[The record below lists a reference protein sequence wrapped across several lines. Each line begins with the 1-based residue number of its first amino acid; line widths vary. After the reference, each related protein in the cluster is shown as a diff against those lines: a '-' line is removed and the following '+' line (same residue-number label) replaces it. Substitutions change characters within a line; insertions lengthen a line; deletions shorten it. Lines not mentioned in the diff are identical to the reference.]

1 MNGSSAHEE
10 ARDGVQPRPV
20 TLDGLAEEQP
30 DWGLVALHSPGDPA
44 PSLVVRDGRVVE
56 LDGVSE
62 EDFDQLDTFI
72 ASHGIDLSVA
82 EEALAID
89 DLEFARMLVDLRVP
103 RTEIIR
109 LAGGFT
115 PAKLAAVVRLLE
127 PHELMTAAAKMRA
140 RQTPSIQAHVT
151 NRLDDPLLI
160 AADAATA
167 VARGFRELE
176 TTVPVFADA
185 ASNAVALLV
194 GSQVAHPGA
203 ITQCSVE
210 EAFELLL
217 GVRGLTTY
225 AETISIYGTDQVFDD
240 GDDTPWSKAFL
251 ISAYASRGIKV
262 RVTSGAGSEVL
273 MGAAQGKSMLYLES
287 RCVSL
292 ARAMGVQGVQ
302 NGGIDGASVAG
313 SVPAGFKGL
322 LAENLMVM
330 VRGMEACSGNDTLV
344 SESDIRRTARSLP
357 LILTGSDFIF
367 SGFGSVPRYDNMFG
381 PSNFNGEDVEDYL
394 LLQRDWEVDGGLRS
408 VDPDALLAVRRRAAA
423 AVQAVYRYLNLYDF
437 TDAQVE
443 AAALA
448 TGSKDLPESN
458 AAYAHQAATAIER
471 RQLTAIDVVRALAE
485 TGFQVEAARVLEMV
499 KQRVIGD
506 YLQPAAIFDEHMNLL
521 SSHTDPN
528 TYTGPGTG
536 YRMSSDRR
544 AEVTRAPRA
553 VSVDALS
560 KSQVEHASPEDVVE
574 QGKASTSHDPRD
586 VVIGV
591 SPAFAKSLWVGTSGV
606 PIRTMLREILAGLE
620 EQGCTGRIVRVRH
633 SIDLGQIGLTAA
645 RLAGSGI
652 GVGLQAKGTV
662 LIHRRDLPPLANL
675 ELLSTAP
682 LITPDMY
689 RTIGL
694 NAGGYVKNMAPRPI
708 RNPYTEEAIT
718 ARYHAATVAL
728 VAIERAA
735 SEPNGA
741 PVTIEWKDLM

>member
-1 MNGSSAHEE
+1 MNQSEKST
-10 ARDGVQPRPV
+10 QPSQSGPV
-20 TLDGLAEEQP
+20 MLDGLAEEQS
-30 DWGLVALHSPGDPA
+30 DWGLIALHSPDDPE
-44 PSLVVRDGRVVE
+44 PSVVIRDGRVIE
-56 LDGVSE
+56 LDGVPE
-62 EDFDQLDTFI
+62 ERFDQIDTFI
-72 ASHGIDLSVA
+72 ALRGIDVAVA
-82 EEALAID
+82 EQAMAIPD
-89 DLEFARMLVDLRVP
+89 IELARMLVDLRVP
-103 RTEIIR
+103 RAEVSR
-109 LAGGFT
+109 LAGGLT

-127 PHELMTAAAKMRA
+127 PHELMTAVAKMRV

-151 NRLDDPLLI
+151 NRLDDPLLL

-176 TTVPVFADA
+176 TTVPVFPDA

-210 EAFELLL
+210 EAFELKL

-225 AETISIYGTDQVFDD
+225 AETISIYGTDPVFED
-240 GDDTPWSKAFL
+240 GDDTPWSKTFL

-273 MGAAQGKSMLYLES
+273 MGAAQSKSMLYLES

-330 VRGMEACSGNDTLV
+330 VRGMESCSGNDTLV

-394 LLQRDWEVDGGLRS
+394 LVQRDWEVDGGLRS
-408 VDPDALLAVRRRAAA
+408 VDRDTLINVRRRAAA
-423 AVQAVYRYLNLYDF
+423 AAQAVYRHLDLFDF
-437 TDAQVE
+437 SDDQVE

-448 TGSKDLPESN
+448 SGSRDLPEAN
-458 AAYAHQAATAIER
+458 AGSAQIASSAIER

-485 TGFQVEAARVLEMV
+485 TGFEVEAERVLEMV
-499 KQRVIGD
+499 KHRVVGD
-506 YLQPAAIFDEHMNLL
+506 YLQPAAIFDEQMNLL
-521 SSHTDPN
+521 SAHTDPN

-536 YRMSSDRR
+536 YRMSAHRR
-544 AEVTRAPRA
+544 SEVTYAPRA
-553 VSVDALS
+553 VSFAALS
-560 KSQVEHASPEDVVE
+560 KNQIDHATPDEVVE
-574 QGKASTSHDPRD
+574 EDEAVTSHDPRD
-586 VVIGV
+586 VVVGV
-591 SPAFAKSLWVGTSGV
+591 SPAFAKALWVGTNGV
-606 PIRTMLREILAGLE
+606 PIRTMLREILAGIE
-620 EQGCTGRIVRVRH
+620 EQGCRGRIVRIRH
-633 SIDLGQIGLTAA
+633 SIDLGQIGLSAA

-718 ARYHAATVAL
+718 ARYHAVTVAL

-735 SEPNGA
+735 SDLNARPT
-741 PVTIEWKDLM
+741 TIEWKDLM

>member
-1 MNGSSAHEE
+1 MTPSEKPTERWQSAI
-10 ARDGVQPRPV
+10 RPV
-20 TLDGLAEEQP
+20 LLDGLAEEQS
-30 DWGLVALHSPGDPA
+30 DWGLIALHSPDDPE
-44 PSLVVRDGRVVE
+44 PSVVIRDGRVIE
-56 LDGVSE
+56 LDGVPE
-62 EDFDQLDTFI
+62 ERFDQIDTFI
-72 ASHGIDLSVA
+72 ALRGIDIAIA
-82 EEALAID
+82 EQAMAIPD
-89 DLEFARMLVDLRVP
+89 VELARMLVDLRVP
-103 RTEIIR
+103 RAEVSR
-109 LAGGFT
+109 LAAGLT

-127 PHELMTAAAKMRA
+127 PHELMTAVAKMRV

-176 TTVPVFADA
+176 TTVPVFPDA
-185 ASNAVALLV
+185 ASNAVALLI

-210 EAFELLL
+210 EAFELKL

-225 AETISIYGTDQVFDD
+225 AETISLYGTDPVFED

-273 MGAAQGKSMLYLES
+273 MGAAQSKSMLYLES

-330 VRGMEACSGNDTLV
+330 VRGMESCSGNDTLV

-394 LLQRDWEVDGGLRS
+394 LVQRDWEVDGGLRS
-408 VDPDALLAVRRRAAA
+408 VDRDTLIDVRRRAAA
-423 AVQAVYRYLNLYDF
+423 ATQAVFRHLDLFDF
-437 TDAQVE
+437 SDEQVE
-443 AAALA
+443 GAALA
-448 TGSKDLPESN
+448 GGSKDLPEAN
-458 AAYAHQAATAIER
+458 AAAAQTAASAIER
-471 RQLTAIDVVRALAE
+471 RELTAIDVVRALAE
-485 TGFQVEAARVLEMV
+485 TGFEVEAERVLEMV
-499 KQRVIGD
+499 KQRVVGD
-506 YLQPAAIFDEHMNLL
+506 YLQPAAIFDEQMNLL
-521 SSHTDPN
+521 SAHTDPN

-536 YRMSSDRR
+536 YRMSAQRR
-544 AEVTRAPRA
+544 AEVTYAPRA
-553 VSVDALS
+553 VSFAALS
-560 KSQVEHASPEDVVE
+560 KNQIEHATPDDVVE
-574 QGKASTSHDPRD
+574 EDEAVTSHDPRD
-586 VVIGV
+586 VVVGV
-591 SPAFAKSLWVGTSGV
+591 SPAFAKALWVGTNGV
-606 PIRTMLREILAGLE
+606 PIRTMLREILAGIE
-620 EQGCTGRIVRVRH
+620 EQGCRGRIVRIRH
-633 SIDLGQIGLTAA
+633 SIDLGQIGLSAA
-645 RLAGSGI
+645 KLAGSGI

-708 RNPYTEEAIT
+708 RNPYTVEAIT
-718 ARYHAATVAL
+718 ARYHAVTVAL

-735 SEPNGA
+735 SDPNA
-741 PVTIEWKDLM
+741 RPTTIEWKDLM

>member
-1 MNGSSAHEE
+1 MNQSENPTQVCQSG
-10 ARDGVQPRPV
+10 PV
-20 TLDGLAEEQP
+20 ILDGLAEEQS
-30 DWGLVALHSPGDPA
+30 DWGLIALHSPNDPE
-44 PSLVVRDGRVVE
+44 PSVVIRDGRAIE
-56 LDGVSE
+56 LDGVPE
-62 EDFDQLDTFI
+62 EHFDQIDAFI
-72 ASHGIDLSVA
+72 ASRGIDIAVA
-82 EEALAID
+82 EQAMAIPD
-89 DLEFARMLVDLRVP
+89 IELARMLVDLRVP
-103 RTEIIR
+103 RAEVSR
-109 LAGGFT
+109 LAGGLT

-127 PHELMTAAAKMRA
+127 PHELMTAVAKMRV

-176 TTVPVFADA
+176 TTVPVFPDA

-203 ITQCSVE
+203 VTQCSVE
-210 EAFELLL
+210 EAFELKL

-225 AETISIYGTDQVFDD
+225 AETISIYGTDQVFED

-251 ISAYASRGIKV
+251 VSAYASRGIKV

-273 MGAAQGKSMLYLES
+273 MGAAQSKSMLYLES

-330 VRGMEACSGNDTLV
+330 VRGMESCSGNDTLV

-394 LLQRDWEVDGGLRS
+394 LVQRDWEVDGGLRS
-408 VDPDALLAVRRRAAA
+408 VGRDTLINVRRRAAA
-423 AVQAVYRYLNLYDF
+423 AVQAVYRHLDLFDF
-437 TDAQVE
+437 SDEQVE

-448 TGSKDLPESN
+448 SGSKDLPEAN
-458 AAYAHQAATAIER
+458 AGSAGIAASAIER
-471 RQLTAIDVVRALAE
+471 RELTAIDVVRALAE
-485 TGFQVEAARVLEMV
+485 TGFEVEAERVLEMV
-499 KQRVIGD
+499 KHRVVGD
-506 YLQPAAIFDEHMNLL
+506 YLQPAAIFDEQMNLL
-521 SSHTDPN
+521 SAHTDPN
-528 TYTGPGTG
+528 TYGGPGTG
-536 YRMSSDRR
+536 YRMSARR
-544 AEVTRAPRA
+544 RSEVTYAPRA
-553 VSVDALS
+553 VSFAALS
-560 KSQVEHASPEDVVE
+560 KNQIDHATPDEVVE
-574 QGKASTSHDPRD
+574 QDEAVTSHDPRD
-586 VVIGV
+586 VVVGV
-591 SPAFAKSLWVGTSGV
+591 SPALAKALWVGTNGV
-606 PIRTMLREILAGLE
+606 PVRTMLREILAGLE
-620 EQGCTGRIVRVRH
+620 EQGCHGRIVRVRH

-718 ARYHAATVAL
+718 ARYHAVTVAL

-735 SEPNGA
+735 SDVNARPT
-741 PVTIEWKDLM
+741 TIEWKDLM

>member
-1 MNGSSAHEE
+1 MNHNEE
-10 ARDGVQPRPV
+10 STQEGQSRAVM
-20 TLDGLAEEQP
+20 LDGLAEEQS
-30 DWGLVALHSPGDPA
+30 DWGLIALHSPGDPE
-44 PSLVVRDGRVVE
+44 PSVVIQDGRVVE
-56 LDGVSE
+56 LDGVP
-62 EDFDQLDTFI
+62 EDRFDQIDTFI
-72 ASHGIDLSVA
+72 ALRGIDVAVA
-82 EEALAID
+82 EQAMAMPDIEW
-89 DLEFARMLVDLRVP
+89 ARMLVDLRVP
-103 RTEIIR
+103 RAEVSR
-109 LAGGFT
+109 LAGGLT

-127 PHELMTAAAKMRA
+127 PHELMTAVAKMRV

-151 NRLDDPLLI
+151 NRLDDPLLL

-176 TTVPVFADA
+176 TTVPVFPDA

-210 EAFELLL
+210 EAFELKL

-225 AETISIYGTDQVFDD
+225 AETISLYGTDPVFED
-240 GDDTPWSKAFL
+240 GDDNPWSKTFL
-251 ISAYASRGIKV
+251 VSAYASRGIKV

-273 MGAAQGKSMLYLES
+273 MGAAESKSMLYLES

-330 VRGMEACSGNDTLV
+330 VRGMESCSGNDTLV

-394 LLQRDWEVDGGLRS
+394 LVQRDWEVDGGLRS
-408 VDPDALLAVRRRAAA
+408 VDRDMLINVRRRAAA
-423 AVQAVYRYLNLYDF
+423 ATQAVYRHLDLFDF
-437 TDAQVE
+437 SDEQVE

-448 TGSKDLPESN
+448 SGSKDLPEAN
-458 AAYAHQAATAIER
+458 AGSAGIAASAIER
-471 RQLTAIDVVRALAE
+471 RELTAVDVVRALAE
-485 TGFQVEAARVLEMV
+485 TGFEVEAERVLEMV
-499 KQRVIGD
+499 KHRVVGD
-506 YLQPAAIFDEHMNLL
+506 YLQPAAIFDEQMNLL
-521 SSHTDPN
+521 SAHTDPN

-536 YRMSSDRR
+536 YRMSARR
-544 AEVTRAPRA
+544 RSEVTYAPRA
-553 VSVDALS
+553 VSFAALS
-560 KSQVEHASPEDVVE
+560 KNQNDHATPDEVVEHDEAV
-574 QGKASTSHDPRD
+574 TSHDPRD
-586 VVIGV
+586 VVVGV
-591 SPAFAKSLWVGTSGV
+591 SPAFAKALWVGTNGV
-606 PIRTMLREILAGLE
+606 PIRTMLREILAGIE
-620 EQGCTGRIVRVRH
+620 EQGCRGRIVRIRH
-633 SIDLGQIGLTAA
+633 SIDLGQIGLSAA

-718 ARYHAATVAL
+718 ARYHAVTVAL

-735 SEPNGA
+735 SDVNARPT
-741 PVTIEWKDLM
+741 TIEWKDLM

>member
-1 MNGSSAHEE
+1 MNRDEKPTQTGQTGSAM
-10 ARDGVQPRPV
+10 
-20 TLDGLAEEQP
+20 LDGLAEEQP
-30 DWGLVALHSPGDPA
+30 DWGLIALHSPYDPE
-44 PSLVVRDGRVVE
+44 PSVVIRDGRVVE
-56 LDGVSE
+56 LDGVPE
-62 EDFDQLDTFI
+62 ERFDQIDTFI
-72 ASHGIDLSVA
+72 ALRGIDVA
-82 EEALAID
+82 IAEQAMAIPD
-89 DLEFARMLVDLRVP
+89 IDLARMLVDLRVP
-103 RTEIIR
+103 RAEVSR
-109 LAGGFT
+109 LAGGLT

-127 PHELMTAAAKMRA
+127 PHELMTAVAKMRV

-151 NRLDDPLLI
+151 NRLDDPLLL

-176 TTVPVFADA
+176 TTVPVFPDA

-210 EAFELLL
+210 EAFELKL

-225 AETISIYGTDQVFDD
+225 AETISIYGTDQVFED
-240 GDDTPWSKAFL
+240 GDDTPWSKTFL

-273 MGAAQGKSMLYLES
+273 MGAAQSKSMLYLES

-330 VRGMEACSGNDTLV
+330 VRGMESCSGNDTLV

-394 LLQRDWEVDGGLRS
+394 LVQRDWEVDGGLRS
-408 VDPDALLAVRRRAAA
+408 VDRDTLINVRRRAAA
-423 AVQAVYRYLNLYDF
+423 AVQAVYRHLDLFDF
-437 TDAQVE
+437 SDEQVE

-448 TGSKDLPESN
+448 SGSKDLPEAN
-458 AAYAHQAATAIER
+458 ASSAQIAASAIER

-485 TGFQVEAARVLEMV
+485 TGFEIEAERVLEMV
-499 KQRVIGD
+499 KHRVVGD
-506 YLQPAAIFDEHMNLL
+506 YLQPAAIFDEQMNLL
-521 SSHTDPN
+521 SAHTDPN
-528 TYTGPGTG
+528 TYAGPGTG
-536 YRMSSDRR
+536 YRMSAHRR
-544 AEVTRAPRA
+544 SEVTYAPRA
-553 VSVDALS
+553 VSFAALS
-560 KSQVEHASPEDVVE
+560 KNQIDHATPDQVVEHDEAV
-574 QGKASTSHDPRD
+574 TSHDPRD
-586 VVIGV
+586 VVVGV
-591 SPAFAKSLWVGTSGV
+591 SPAFAKDLWVGTNGV
-606 PIRTMLREILAGLE
+606 PIRTMLREILAGIE
-620 EQGCTGRIVRVRH
+620 EQGCHGRIVRIRH
-633 SIDLGQIGLTAA
+633 SIDLGQIGLSAA

-682 LITPDMY
+682 LITTDMY

-718 ARYHAATVAL
+718 ARYHALTVAL

-735 SEPNGA
+735 SDVNARPT
-741 PVTIEWKDLM
+741 TIEWKDLM

>member
-1 MNGSSAHEE
+1 MTPDNEHA
-10 ARDGVQPRPV
+10 PRPPSTPRAV

-30 DWGLVALHSPGDPA
+30 NLGLVALHSPHDPK
-44 PSLVVRDGRVVE
+44 PSIVIHDGRIVE
-56 LDGVSE
+56 LDGVTE
-62 EDFDQLDTFI
+62 EHFDQLDTFI
-72 ASHGIDLSVA
+72 ASHGIDLAEA
-82 EEALAID
+82 EEAMAID
-89 DLEFARMLVDLRVP
+89 DLEWARMLVDLRVP
-103 RTEIIR
+103 RTEVTR
-109 LAGGFT
+109 LAGGLT

-127 PHELMTAAAKMRA
+127 PHELMTAVAKMRV

-210 EAFELLL
+210 EAFELRL

-225 AETISIYGTDQVFDD
+225 AETISIYGTDQVFAD

-273 MGAAQGKSMLYLES
+273 MGEAQSKSMLYLES

-330 VRGMEACSGNDTLV
+330 VRGMESCSGNDTLV

-394 LLQRDWEVDGGLRS
+394 LVQRDWEVDGGLRS
-408 VDPDALLAVRRRAAA
+408 VDHDTLLAVRRRAAS
-423 AVQAVYRYLNLYDF
+423 AVRAVYRHLDLYDF
-437 TDAQVE
+437 SDDQVE
-443 AAALA
+443 AAAQA
-448 TGSKDLPESN
+448 TGSKDLPEASAT
-458 AAYAHQAATAIER
+458 AAQAAASAIER

-485 TGFQVEAARVLEMV
+485 TGFELEAERVLEMV
-499 KQRVIGD
+499 KHRIVGD
-506 YLQPAAIFDEHMNLL
+506 YLQPAAIFDEEMNLL
-521 SSHTDPN
+521 SAHTDPN
-528 TYTGPGTG
+528 TYSGPGTG
-536 YRMSSDRR
+536 YRMSERRR
-544 AEVTRAPRA
+544 AEVTHAHRA
-553 VSVDALS
+553 VSVAALS
-560 KSQVEHASPEDVVE
+560 KDQADHATPDEVLESVEAER
-574 QGKASTSHDPRD
+574 SHDPRD
-586 VVIGV
+586 VVVGV
-591 SPAFAKSLWVGTSGV
+591 SPAFARELWVGTNGV
-606 PIRTMLREILAGLE
+606 PVRTMLREILAGLE
-620 EQGCTGRIVRVRH
+620 EQGCRGRIVRVRH

-735 SEPNGA
+735 SEQHAKPT
-741 PVTIEWKDLM
+741 TIEWKDLL

>member
-1 MNGSSAHEE
+1 MTDSTSYKQPEPTDASS
-10 ARDGVQPRPV
+10 PV

-30 DWGLVALHSPGDPA
+30 DWGLIALRGPNDPE

-56 LDGVSE
+56 LDGVPVE
-62 EDFDQLDTFI
+62 QFDQLDTFI

-82 EEALAID
+82 EEAMAID
-89 DLEFARMLVDLRVP
+89 DLELARMLVDLRVP
-103 RTEIIR
+103 RGEITR
-109 LAGGFT
+109 LAGGLT
-115 PAKLAAVVRLLE
+115 PAKMAAVVRLLE
-127 PHELMTAAAKMRA
+127 PHELMTAAAKMRG
-140 RQTPSIQAHVT
+140 RRTPSIQAHVT

-160 AADAATA
+160 AADSATA

-210 EAFELLL
+210 EAFELKL

-225 AETISIYGTDQVFDD
+225 AETISIYGTDQVFAD

-273 MGAAQGKSMLYLES
+273 MGEAQSKSMLYLES

-313 SVPAGFKGL
+313 SVPGGFKGL

-330 VRGMEACSGNDTLV
+330 VRGMESCSGNDTLV

-394 LLQRDWEVDGGLRS
+394 LIQRDWEVDGGLRS
-408 VDPDALLAVRRRAAA
+408 VDRDTLLAVRRRAAA
-423 AVQAVYRYLNLYDF
+423 AVQAVYRYLDLFDF
-437 TDAQVE
+437 TDEQVE

-448 TGSKDLPESN
+448 SGSKDLPETN
-458 AAYAHQAATAIER
+458 AAAARTAASAIER

-485 TGFQVEAARVLEMV
+485 TGFGVEAARVLEMV
-499 KQRVIGD
+499 KQRVVGD
-506 YLQPAAIFDEHMNLL
+506 YLQPAAIFDEQMNLL
-521 SSHTDPN
+521 SVRTDPN
-528 TYTGPGTG
+528 TYAGPGTG
-536 YRMSSDRR
+536 YRMSEHRR
-544 AEVTRAPRA
+544 SEVTHAPRA
-553 VSVDALS
+553 VSVAALS
-560 KSQVEHASPEDVVE
+560 KNQIEHASPEDVVE
-574 QGKASTSHDPRD
+574 HDAADTLNDPRD

-591 SPAFAKSLWVGTSGV
+591 SPAFAKSLWVGTNGV
-606 PIRTMLREILAGLE
+606 PVRTMLREILAGLE
-620 EQGCTGRIVRVRH
+620 EQGCRGRIVRVRH

-735 SEPNGA
+735 SEPHA
-741 PVTIEWKDLM
+741 LPTTIAWKGLM

>member
-1 MNGSSAHEE
+1 MNEDEKATQAGQSGS
-10 ARDGVQPRPV
+10 VM
-20 TLDGLAEEQP
+20 LDGLAEEQS
-30 DWGLVALHSPGDPA
+30 DWGLVALHSPDDPE
-44 PSLVVRDGRVVE
+44 PSVVIRDGRVIE
-56 LDGVSE
+56 LDGVPE
-62 EDFDQLDTFI
+62 ERFDQIDTFI
-72 ASHGIDLSVA
+72 ALRGIDVTVA
-82 EEALAID
+82 EQAMAIPD
-89 DLEFARMLVDLRVP
+89 IDLARMLVDVRVP
-103 RTEIIR
+103 RAEVSR
-109 LAGGFT
+109 LAAGLT

-127 PHELMTAAAKMRA
+127 PHELMTAVAKMRV

-151 NRLDDPLLI
+151 NRLDDPLLL

-176 TTVPVFADA
+176 TTVPVFPDA

-210 EAFELLL
+210 EAFELKL

-225 AETISIYGTDQVFDD
+225 AETISIYGTDPVFED
-240 GDDTPWSKAFL
+240 GDDTPWSKTFL

-273 MGAAQGKSMLYLES
+273 MGAAQSKSMLYLES

-330 VRGMEACSGNDTLV
+330 VRGMESCSGNDTLV

-381 PSNFNGEDVEDYL
+381 PSNFNGEDIEDYL
-394 LLQRDWEVDGGLRS
+394 LVQRDWEVDGGLRS
-408 VDPDALLAVRRRAAA
+408 VDRDTLIDVRRRAAA
-423 AVQAVYRYLNLYDF
+423 AVQAVYRYLDLFDF
-437 TDAQVE
+437 SDEQVE

-448 TGSKDLPESN
+448 SGSKDLPELN
-458 AAYAHQAATAIER
+458 AGSAQIAASAIER

-485 TGFQVEAARVLEMV
+485 TGFEIEAERVLEMV
-499 KQRVIGD
+499 KHRVVGD
-506 YLQPAAIFDEHMNLL
+506 YLQPAAIFDEQMNLL
-521 SSHTDPN
+521 SAHTDPN

-536 YRMSSDRR
+536 YRMSAHRR
-544 AEVTRAPRA
+544 SEVTYAPRA
-553 VSVDALS
+553 VSFAALS
-560 KSQVEHASPEDVVE
+560 KNQIDHATPDELVE
-574 QGKASTSHDPRD
+574 QDEALTSHDPRD
-586 VVIGV
+586 VVVGV
-591 SPAFAKSLWVGTSGV
+591 SPAFAKALWVGTNGV
-606 PIRTMLREILAGLE
+606 PIRTMLREILAGIE
-620 EQGCTGRIVRVRH
+620 EQGCRGRIVRIRH
-633 SIDLGQIGLTAA
+633 SIDLGQIGLSAA

-682 LITPDMY
+682 LITADMY

-718 ARYHAATVAL
+718 ARYHAVTVAL

-735 SEPNGA
+735 SDVNARPT
-741 PVTIEWKDLM
+741 TIEWKGLM